1 MKVDIEIWID
11 RAETAWLDMLYSHA
25 ARLFQN
31 TTLPSHDHTHHMRVW
46 NLGKTILRE
55 LSSFNPGCNYPL
67 VEGVLIA
74 TFFHDLGM
82 VYSTR
87 EDHGKLG
94 SDLCQTWFSKWDKD
108 QPEDFQEILR
118 AIELHDQKDLQIYA
132 SFSREYPPEIL
143 GILSVADDLEA
154 LGTIGIYRYAEIY
167 LQRGIPME
175 ELGERILENAAKRF
189 ENLSAGCKRCPS
201 IIEPYRKQFEELCL
215 FFEQYGHQ
223 IAGIAEPASVYSGQ
237 LGVINYIRT
246 GRLDQEARDSEDRV
260 IRDYFKK
267 LEHELDQARL

>member
-1 MKVDIEIWID
+1 
-11 RAETAWLDMLYSHA
+11 MLYSHA
-25 ARLFQN
+25 AQLFQN
-31 TTLPSHDHTHHMRVW
+31 TTLPSHDHSHHMRVW
-46 NLGKTILRE
+46 NLGKSILRE
-55 LSSFNPGCNYPL
+55 LSTFNPRCNYPL

-82 VYSTR
+82 IYSTR

-94 SDLCQTWFSKWDKD
+94 SDLCHSWFSKWDKAL
-108 QPEDFQEILR
+108 PERFQEIVR
-118 AIELHDQKDLQIYA
+118 AIELHDQKNLQIYA

-167 LQRGIPME
+167 LQRGIPLE
-175 ELGERILENAAKRF
+175 ELGERILENAATRF
-189 ENLSAGCKRCPS
+189 ENLSAGCKLCPS
-201 IIEPYRKQFEELCL
+201 IIEPYRKQFEELCH
-215 FFEQYGHQ
+215 FFKQYGLQ
-223 IAGIAEPASVYSGQ
+223 IAKTTEPALVFSGQ

-246 GRLDQEARDSEDRV
+246 GGLDQKARDPEDKV

-267 LEHELDQARL
+267 LEYELDQARL